1 MNKLYTMD
9 DLKNELLKNP
19 EFREEYY
26 SHQAEYQVLSFLI
39 DARNAQHITQKE
51 LSKLSGI
58 DQADISKIERGVRNI
73 SLNTLKR
80 LADAMD
86 MYVKIEF
93 IPKENTSKNSDYIAI
108 FNTYFLNNRMIPRI
122 ALT

>member
-1 MNKLYTMD
+1 MKVAFGCD
-9 DLKNELLKNP
+9 HAAIDLKNELFKNP

-39 DARNAQHITQKE
+39 DARNARHITQKE

-86 MYVKIEF
+86 MYVKIVF
-93 IPKENTSKNSDYIAI
+93 IPKENTSKNSD
-108 FNTYFLNNRMIPRI
+108 
-122 ALT
+122 

>member
-9 DLKNELLKNP
+9 DLKNELFKNP

-39 DARNAQHITQKE
+39 DARNARHITQKE
-51 LSKLSGI
+51 LSKLSRI

-93 IPKENTSKNSDYIAI
+93 IPKENTSKNSD
-108 FNTYFLNNRMIPRI
+108 
-122 ALT
+122 